1 MDSCNGSKPEMEVL
15 WWHGGIGLSLYVEI
29 SCLVPLG
36 PDISENRPLGNV
48 SYTPLVPD
56 GRGADTLL
64 VRTVPLLLG
73 RERIVQGEC
82 SAVHIPRDT

>member
-1 MDSCNGSKPEMEVL
+1 M
-15 WWHGGIGLSLYVEI
+15 SLYEKM
-29 SCLVPLG
+29 SCLVLLRTG
-36 PDISENRPLGNV
+36 ISENQPLENV

-64 VRTVPLLLG
+64 VRTMPLLLG

-82 SAVHIPRDT
+82 SAVHILRDT

>member
-1 MDSCNGSKPEMEVL
+1 MARGNWIVPLCGD
-15 WWHGGIGLSLYVEI
+15 ILSG
-29 SCLVPLG
+29 PLG

-48 SYTPLVPD
+48 SCTPLVPD

-64 VRTVPLLLG
+64 VTAMPLLLG